1 MFDFDESLT
10 YSVPVGGTYGNG
22 IDTLTGRPI
31 FLSSDWGDS
40 GIDWGEADITNYR
53 VDTATFPNYIY
64 TFRNCTYSELLGELF
79 AVPCGVGEDC
89 DDPME
94 ETDEL
99 INYLREIRITDK
111 EKEGD
116 GK

>member
-31 FLSSDWGDS
+31 VLSTSTYTTVLNW
-40 GIDWGEADITNYR
+40 E
-53 VDTATFPNYIY
+53 DTGTTSTINWDATFPRYH
-64 TFRNCTYSELLGELF
+64 TYWDLF
-79 AVPCGVGEDC
+79 ADLCGVGEDC
-89 DDPME
+89 DEPME

-99 INYLREIRITDK
+99 INYLNEIHITNDGN
-111 EKEGD
+111 EGN